1 MFLVGKVPLVMIN
14 SFMRL
19 RFRCVLSMAFFTD
32 EEPSTALMLLL
43 HFLSVLLSE
52 VAQFTARQKDMHRLS
67 SKAALFKA
75 YFKTYQAGSCRWNCS
90 CRVSVLHQCRLR
102 CSGKAG
108 SDRHQILHTGNPYM
122 HLHTHKKMLPKKK
135 QDM

>member
-14 SFMRL
+14 SLMRL

-52 VAQFTARQKDMHRLS
+52 VAQFTARQKDASIVKQSCIIQGIFQNLPGRQLQVKLFLS
-67 SKAALFKA
+67 CFCATSVQVALFWQGWLW
-75 YFKTYQAGSCRWNCS
+75 QASNSSHREPLYASSHSQKN
-90 CRVSVLHQCRLR
+90 V
-102 CSGKAG
+102 A
-108 SDRHQILHTGNPYM
+108 
-122 HLHTHKKMLPKKK
+122 
-135 QDM
+135 